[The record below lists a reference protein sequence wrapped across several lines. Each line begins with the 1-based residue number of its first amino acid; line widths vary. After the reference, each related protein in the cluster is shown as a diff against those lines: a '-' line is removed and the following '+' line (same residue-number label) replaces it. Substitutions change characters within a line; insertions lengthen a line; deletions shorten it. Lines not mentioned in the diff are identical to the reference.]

1 MFKFP
6 VSNHYMG
13 IIAILNIL
21 QLLPLMACV
30 WWMFWN
36 RSEFS
41 VQILICVWCLSGTAA
56 GGTGL
61 FGLTQLHHEVCWASV
76 CPHHSRM
83 EKTVHKLW
91 GRTFKCAKPVCDCTK
106 VLCLLLHTILYNL
119 NCTIYSYWITWYTGR
134 VKYSSR
140 FQEKLC
146 SLWYLSYT
154 SLYFTF
160 WWLYI

>member
-1 MFKFP
+1 MLKLP
-6 VSNHYMG
+6 VSDHYMG

-21 QLLPLMACV
+21 QLLPLMASDEC
-30 WWMFWN
+30 F
-36 RSEFS
+36 EIC
-41 VQILICVWCLSGTAA
+41 VQILICAWCLSGTAA

-61 FGLTQLHHEVCWASV
+61 FGLTQLYHEVCWTSV

-119 NCTIYSYWITWYTGR
+119 NCTIYSYWISWFHGR
-134 VKYSSR
+134 VKLFIQVSG
-140 FQEKLC
+140 KVC